1 MLWELLFFLR
11 KSLQF
16 YQMLCIIY
24 LLFTDGFPSGQR
36 GQTVNLLAP
45 PSKVRILLHPANLA
59 LTSLRCRSYFFV
71 QKENRKGAAPLH
83 TPRAFFKEFL
93 VVDKGRVLT
102 CVCML
107 GYWMW
112 DAVPI
117 WFLYASVLI
126 VGHCA
131 DLVSVCFGVGCG
143 VLCRFIF
150 GGYGRLLYWLWIVLR
165 PFSVCFGIGC
175 GTLCRSGSCMLRCWT
190 WNAVPIYFYILCF
203 LALGRMYIRFYS
215 LFSAVEF
222 SAGDV
227 ATVWAAAEEV

>member
-1 MLWELLFFLR
+1 MDE
-11 KSLQF
+11 
-16 YQMLCIIY
+16 
-24 LLFTDGFPSGQR
+24 
-36 GQTVNLLAP
+36 
-45 PSKVRILLHPANLA
+45 
-59 LTSLRCRSYFFV
+59 
-71 QKENRKGAAPLH
+71 
-83 TPRAFFKEFL
+83 
-93 VVDKGRVLT
+93 GRVLT

-150 GGYGRLLYWLWIVLR
+150 LGIRPAALLVMD
-165 PFSVCFGIGC
+165 CFEAVF
-175 GTLCRSGSCMLRCWT
+175 CMLRCWM
-190 WNAVPIYFYILCF
+190 WDAVPNWLLYSSVLHVRRYADTATFSQFRTGRKRPLPS
-203 LALGRMYIRFYS
+203 LAVG
-215 LFSAVEF
+215 V

-227 ATVWAAAEEV
+227 ASVRAAVEEV

>member
-1 MLWELLFFLR
+1 ML
-11 KSLQF
+11 
-16 YQMLCIIY
+16 YIIH

-59 LTSLRCRSYFFV
+59 LTSLRCRSYFFCAKGKP
-71 QKENRKGAAPLH
+71 QRGRKAAAPLH

-93 VVDKGRVLT
+93 VVDEGRVLT

-117 WFLYASVLI
+117 WFLYSSVLD
-126 VGHCA
+126 VERCA
-131 DLVSVCFGVGCG
+131 DLF
-143 VLCRFIF
+143 FWE
-150 GGYGRLLYWLWIVLR
+150 YGRLLYWLWIVLR

-175 GTLCRSGSCMLRCWT
+175 GTLCRSGSCILRCWT
-190 WNAVPIYFYILCF
+190 WNAVPIFSYMLCF
-203 LALGRMYIRFYS
+203 FGTGQYVHSLLFFALCG
-215 LFSAVEF
+215 
-222 SAGDV
+222 
-227 ATVWAAAEEV
+227 

>member
-1 MLWELLFFLR
+1 M
-11 KSLQF
+11 QF
-16 YQMLCIIY
+16 YQMLYIIH

-59 LTSLRCRSYFFV
+59 LTSLRCRSYFFCA
-71 QKENRKGAAPLH
+71 KRKPQRGRKAAAPLH

-93 VVDKGRVLT
+93 VVDEGRVLT

-117 WFLYASVLI
+117 WFLYASVLDA
-126 VGHCA
+126 GCCA
-131 DLVSVCFGVGCG
+131 DLF
-143 VLCRFIF
+143 FW
-150 GGYGRLLYWLWIVLR
+150 GYGRLLYWLWIVLK

-203 LALGRMYIRFYS
+203 FGTGQDVHSL
-215 LFSAVEF
+215 LFSALC
-222 SAGDV
+222 G
-227 ATVWAAAEEV
+227 

>member
-1 MLWELLFFLR
+1 MLMLWELLFFLR

-16 YQMLCIIY
+16 YQMLYIIH

-59 LTSLRCRSYFFV
+59 LTSLRCRSYFLC
-71 QKENRKGAAPLH
+71 KRKPQRGRKAAAPLH

-93 VVDKGRVLT
+93 VVDEGRVLT

-117 WFLYASVLI
+117 WFLYASVLDA
-126 VGHCA
+126 GCCA
-131 DLVSVCFGVGCG
+131 DLF
-143 VLCRFIF
+143 F

-165 PFSVCFGIGC
+165 PFSVCFGVGC
-175 GTLCRSGSCMLRCWT
+175 GTLCRSGSCILRCWT
-190 WNAVPIYFYILCF
+190 WNVVPIYFYILCF
-203 LALGRMYIRFYS
+203 LGTGQNVHSLLLSALCG
-215 LFSAVEF
+215 
-222 SAGDV
+222 
-227 ATVWAAAEEV
+227 

>member
-1 MLWELLFFLR
+1 ML
-11 KSLQF
+11 
-16 YQMLCIIY
+16 YIIY

-59 LTSLRCRSYFFV
+59 LTSLRCRSYFFCA
-71 QKENRKGAAPLH
+71 KRKPQRGRKAAAPLH

-93 VVDKGRVLT
+93 VVDEGRVLT

-117 WFLYASVLI
+117 WFLYASVLDA
-126 VGHCA
+126 GCCA
-131 DLVSVCFGVGCG
+131 DLF
-143 VLCRFIF
+143 FW
-150 GGYGRLLYWLWIVLR
+150 GYGRLLYWLWIVLR

-175 GTLCRSGSCMLRCWT
+175 GTLCRSGSCILRCWT

-203 LALGRMYIRFYS
+203 FGTGQDIHSL
-215 LFSAVEF
+215 LFSALC
-222 SAGDV
+222 G
-227 ATVWAAAEEV
+227 